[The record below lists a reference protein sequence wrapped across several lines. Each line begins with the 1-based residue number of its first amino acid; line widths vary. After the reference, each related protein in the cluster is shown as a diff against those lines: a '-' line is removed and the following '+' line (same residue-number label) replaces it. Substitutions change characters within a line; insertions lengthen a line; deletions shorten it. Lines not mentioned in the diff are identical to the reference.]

1 MGAENKHKNI
11 LENSTLKANPFIVP
25 NGYFAE
31 VERSVMETITPT
43 GQQQGKNRFGIIE
56 ILKPAIG
63 LAACFALIFG
73 IGYGA
78 LYLTGNTQANDSTST
93 QVQIAEEIIPES
105 TEIESDTIYIN
116 EYAAEEYLINSG
128 VSSSTLA
135 SLE

>member
-25 NGYFAE
+25 TGYFAE

-43 GQQQGKNRFGIIE
+43 GQQPGKNRFGIIE

-78 LYLTGNTQANDSTST
+78 LYLTGNTESKNSTST
-93 QVQIAEEIIPES
+93 VQIAEENIPES
-105 TEIESDTIYIN
+105 TETESDTIYIN
-116 EYAAEEYLINSG
+116 EDAAEEYLINSD

>member
-43 GQQQGKNRFGIIE
+43 GQQPGKNRFGIIE

-78 LYLTGNTQANDSTST
+78 LYLTGNTESKNSTST
-93 QVQIAEEIIPES
+93 VQIAEENIPES
-105 TEIESDTIYIN
+105 TETESDTIYIN
-116 EYAAEEYLINSG
+116 EDAAEEYLINSG

>member
-25 NGYFAE
+25 TGYFAE

-63 LAACFALIFG
+63 LATCFALIFG

-78 LYLTGNTQANDSTST
+78 LYLTGNTESKNSTST
-93 QVQIAEEIIPES
+93 VQIAEENIPES
-105 TEIESDTIYIN
+105 TETESDTIYIN
-116 EYAAEEYLINSG
+116 EDAAEEYLINSG

>member
-78 LYLTGNTQANDSTST
+78 LYLTGNRESKNSTST
-93 QVQIAEEIIPES
+93 VQIAEENIPES
-105 TEIESDTIYIN
+105 TETESDTIYIN
-116 EYAAEEYLINSG
+116 EEAAEEYLINSG

>member
-25 NGYFAE
+25 TGYFAE

-78 LYLTGNTQANDSTST
+78 LYLTGNTESKNSTST
-93 QVQIAEEIIPES
+93 VQIAEENIPES
-105 TEIESDTIYIN
+105 TETESDTIYIN
-116 EYAAEEYLINSG
+116 EDAAEEYLINSD

>member
-25 NGYFAE
+25 TGYFAE

-63 LAACFALIFG
+63 LVACFALIFG

-78 LYLTGNTQANDSTST
+78 LYLTGNTESKNSTST
-93 QVQIAEEIIPES
+93 VQIAEENIPES
-105 TEIESDTIYIN
+105 TETESDTIYIN
-116 EYAAEEYLINSG
+116 EDAAEEYLINSG

>member
-78 LYLTGNTQANDSTST
+78 LYLTGNTESKNSTST
-93 QVQIAEEIIPES
+93 VQIAEENIQES
-105 TEIESDTIYIN
+105 TETESDTIYIN
-116 EYAAEEYLINSG
+116 EDAAEEYLINSG

>member
-43 GQQQGKNRFGIIE
+43 GQQQGKNRFGIFE

-78 LYLTGNTQANDSTST
+78 LYLTGNTESKNSTST
-93 QVQIAEEIIPES
+93 VQIAEENIPES
-105 TEIESDTIYIN
+105 TETESDTIYIN
-116 EYAAEEYLINSG
+116 EEAAEEYLINSG

>member
-25 NGYFAE
+25 NGYIAE

-43 GQQQGKNRFGIIE
+43 GQQPGKNRFGIIE

-78 LYLTGNTQANDSTST
+78 LYLTGNTESKNSTST
-93 QVQIAEEIIPES
+93 VQIAEENIPES
-105 TEIESDTIYIN
+105 TETESDTIYIN
-116 EYAAEEYLINSG
+116 EDAAEEYLINSG

>member
-25 NGYFAE
+25 TGYFAE

-43 GQQQGKNRFGIIE
+43 GQQPGKNRFGIIE

-78 LYLTGNTQANDSTST
+78 LYLTGNTESKNSTST
-93 QVQIAEEIIPES
+93 VQIAEENIPES
-105 TEIESDTIYIN
+105 TETESDTIYIN
-116 EYAAEEYLINSG
+116 EDAAEEYLINSG

>member
-31 VERSVMETITPT
+31 VDRSVMETIAPS

-78 LYLTGNTQANDSTST
+78 LYLTGNTESKNSTST
-93 QVQIAEEIIPES
+93 VQIAEENIPES
-105 TEIESDTIYIN
+105 TETESDTIYIN
-116 EYAAEEYLINSG
+116 EDAAEEYLINSG

>member
-25 NGYFAE
+25 TGYFAE

-43 GQQQGKNRFGIIE
+43 GQQPGKNRFGIIE

-73 IGYGA
+73 IGYGV
-78 LYLTGNTQANDSTST
+78 LHLTGNTEVNNSTST
-93 QVQIAEEIIPES
+93 VQIAEEIIPES
-105 TEIESDTIYIN
+105 TETESDTIYIN
-116 EYAAEEYLINSG
+116 EDVAEEYLINSG
-128 VSSSTLA
+128 ISSSTLA

>member
-78 LYLTGNTQANDSTST
+78 LYLTGNTESKNSTST
-93 QVQIAEEIIPES
+93 VQIAEEIIPES

-116 EYAAEEYLINSG
+116 EDAAEEYLINSG

>member
-78 LYLTGNTQANDSTST
+78 LYLTGNTESKNSTST
-93 QVQIAEEIIPES
+93 VQIAEENIPES
-105 TEIESDTIYIN
+105 TETESDTIYIN
-116 EYAAEEYLINSG
+116 EDAAEEYLISSG

>member
-78 LYLTGNTQANDSTST
+78 LYLTGNTESKNSTST
-93 QVQIAEEIIPES
+93 VQIAEENIPES
-105 TEIESDTIYIN
+105 TETESDTIYIN
-116 EYAAEEYLINSG
+116 EDAAEEYLINSG

>member
-78 LYLTGNTQANDSTST
+78 LYLTGNTESKNSTST
-93 QVQIAEEIIPES
+93 VQIAEEIIPES
-105 TEIESDTIYIN
+105 TETESDTIYIN
-116 EYAAEEYLINSG
+116 EDAAEEYLINSG

>member
-25 NGYFAE
+25 TGYFAE

-43 GQQQGKNRFGIIE
+43 GQQPGKNRFGIIE

-78 LYLTGNTQANDSTST
+78 LYLTGNTESKNSTST
-93 QVQIAEEIIPES
+93 VQIAEEIIPES
-105 TEIESDTIYIN
+105 TETESDTIYIN
-116 EYAAEEYLINSG
+116 EDAAEEYLINSG

>member
-78 LYLTGNTQANDSTST
+78 LYLTGNTESKNSTST
-93 QVQIAEEIIPES
+93 VQIAEENIPES
-105 TEIESDTIYIN
+105 TETESDTIDRK
-116 EYAAEEYLINSG
+116 S
-128 VSSSTLA
+128 VV
-135 SLE
+135 

>member
-25 NGYFAE
+25 TGYFAE

-43 GQQQGKNRFGIIE
+43 GQQQGKNRFGRIE

-78 LYLTGNTQANDSTST
+78 LYLTGNTESKNSTST
-93 QVQIAEEIIPES
+93 VQIAEENIPES
-105 TEIESDTIYIN
+105 TETESDTIYIN
-116 EYAAEEYLINSG
+116 EDAAEEYLINSG

>member
-78 LYLTGNTQANDSTST
+78 LYLTGNTESKNSTST
-93 QVQIAEEIIPES
+93 VQIAEENIPES
-105 TEIESDTIYIN
+105 TETESDTIYIN
-116 EYAAEEYLINSG
+116 EEAAEEYLINSG